1 MDRKNGNIIPMS
13 EREDLLNNLKID
25 RTKAPETEDS
35 SSRKL
40 ILLGI
45 AIVIVGSFS
54 WIFLSEEEL
63 KEVTT
68 FTVKSLQMSDSSATS
83 ILDASGY
90 VVARRRAT
98 VSSKMTGKV
107 MKVFIEEGMYVEEGQ
122 LLAQLDDST
131 MIADLNYSQS
141 QLNEAKRV
149 FNRTKELA
157 KEELASQAS
166 LDAARASVE
175 GLEALNEVR
184 KQVVQDMKILA
195 PFSGVVVYKAAQPG
209 EMISPVSAGGGFTN
223 TGICTIVDM
232 DSLEVEVDVNESFI
246 NRVKP
251 GQPVITNLNA
261 YPKWDIPSE
270 VIAIIPT
277 ADRNKATVKV
287 RIALL
292 EKDERVL
299 PDMGSRVSFLRK
311 VETKMEETP
320 KEGVMIPLAAISV
333 SKDQSFVQALKEN
346 KIIITNIEIAE
357 ETANYARVTKGLESG
372 MKVIAR
378 FDDDLEDN
386 QKVIVK

>member
-1 MDRKNGNIIPMS
+1 MSDREN
-13 EREDLLNNLKID
+13 LLNNLKID
-25 RTKAPETEDS
+25 RSAPPAAGGQQS
-35 SSRKL
+35 SKL
-40 ILLGI
+40 YLL
-45 AIVIVGSFS
+45 AISVLIVGLF
-54 WIFLSEEEL
+54 WWLFLSDDEL

-68 FTVKSLQMSDSSATS
+68 FTVKSLEMSDASATS

-122 LLAQLDDST
+122 ILAQLDDST
-131 MIADLNYSQS
+131 MQADLNYSQS
-141 QLNEAKRV
+141 QLNEAKRI
-149 FNRTKELA
+149 FNRTQELA
-157 KEELASQAS
+157 KDELASQAA

-175 GLEALNEVR
+175 GLEALNAIR

-232 DSLEVEVDVNESFI
+232 DSLEVEVDVNEAFI

-292 EKDERVL
+292 ERDERVL

-311 VETKMEETP
+311 VENKSPEIV
-320 KEGVMIPLAAISV
+320 KEGVMIPLAAVAI
-333 SKDQSFVQALKEN
+333 KDDQSVVQALEGS
-346 KIIITNIEIAE
+346 KIRLTKVEVAE
-357 ETANYARVTKGLESG
+357 ETANYARVIDGLKSG
-372 MKVIAR
+372 MTVVAI
-378 FDDDLEDN
+378 FDNELKNN
-386 QKVIVK
+386 QQVKIK

>member
-1 MDRKNGNIIPMS
+1 MSDREN
-13 EREDLLNNLKID
+13 LLNNLKID
-25 RTKAPETEDS
+25 RSAAPSEENLPS
-35 SSRKL
+35 NRL
-40 ILLGI
+40 YLLGV
-45 AIVIVGSFS
+45 AVLLVSFF
-54 WIFLSEEEL
+54 WWLFLSDDEL

-107 MKVFIEEGMYVEEGQ
+107 MKVFIEEGMQVEEGQ
-122 LLAQLDDST
+122 ILAQLDDST
-131 MIADLNYSQS
+131 MVADLNYSQS

-149 FNRTKELA
+149 FNRTRELA

-166 LDAARASVE
+166 LDSARAAVE
-175 GLEALNEVR
+175 GLEALNAVR

-223 TGICTIVDM
+223 TGICKIVDM
-232 DSLEVEVDVNESFI
+232 DSLEVEVDVNEAFI
-246 NRVKP
+246 NRVKS

-270 VIAIIPT
+270 VIAIIHT

-299 PDMGSRVSFLRK
+299 PDMGSRVSFLKK
-311 VETKMEETP
+311 VETQGREEV
-320 KEGVMIPLAAISV
+320 KEGVMIPLAALAILE
-333 SKDQSFVQALKEN
+333 DQSTVQVIDGSQIKLTRVKV
-346 KIIITNIEIAE
+346 AE
-357 ETANYARVTKGLESG
+357 ESANYARIVEGLSSG
-372 MKVIAR
+372 MTVVAK
-378 FDDDLEDN
+378 FDKELEND
-386 QKVIVK
+386 QKVIIK

>member
-1 MDRKNGNIIPMS
+1 
-13 EREDLLNNLKID
+13 
-25 RTKAPETEDS
+25 
-35 SSRKL
+35 
-40 ILLGI
+40 
-45 AIVIVGSFS
+45 
-54 WIFLSEEEL
+54 
-63 KEVTT
+63 
-68 FTVKSLQMSDSSATS
+68 
-83 ILDASGY
+83 
-90 VVARRRAT
+90 
-98 VSSKMTGKV
+98 
-107 MKVFIEEGMYVEEGQ
+107 MYVEEGQ

-131 MIADLNYSQS
+131 MIADLNYSES
-141 QLNEAKRV
+141 QLNEAKRI

-166 LDAARASVE
+166 LDAARAAVE

-184 KQVVQDMKILA
+184 KQVVKDMKILA

-277 ADRNKATVKV
+277 ADRNKATVRV

-311 VETKMEETP
+311 IETKINETP
-320 KEGVMIPLAAISV
+320 KEGMMIPLAAIST
-333 SKDQSFVQALKEN
+333 SNNQPKVQAIKDN
-346 KIIITNIEIAE
+346 RIIITNVEVAD
-357 ETANYARVTKGLESG
+357 ETANYARVTKGLNAG

-378 FDDDLEDN
+378 YDKDLEDN
-386 QKVIVK
+386 QRVIVK

>member
-1 MDRKNGNIIPMS
+1 MSDREN
-13 EREDLLNNLKID
+13 LLNNLKID
-25 RTKAPETEDS
+25 RSAPPAAGGQQS
-35 SSRKL
+35 SKL
-40 ILLGI
+40 YLL
-45 AIVIVGSFS
+45 AISVLIVGLF
-54 WIFLSEEEL
+54 WWLFLSDDEL

-68 FTVKSLQMSDSSATS
+68 FTVKSLEMSDASATS

-98 VSSKMTGKV
+98 VSSKLTGKV

-122 LLAQLDDST
+122 ILAQLDDST
-131 MIADLNYSQS
+131 MQADLNYSQS
-141 QLNEAKRV
+141 QLNEAKRI
-149 FNRTKELA
+149 FNRTQELA
-157 KEELASQAS
+157 KDELASQAA

-175 GLEALNEVR
+175 GLEALNAIR

-232 DSLEVEVDVNESFI
+232 DSLEVEVDVNEAFI

-292 EKDERVL
+292 ERDERVL

-311 VETKMEETP
+311 VENKSPEIV
-320 KEGVMIPLAAISV
+320 KEGVMIPLAAVAI
-333 SKDQSFVQALKEN
+333 KDDQSVVQALEGS
-346 KIIITNIEIAE
+346 KIRLTKVEVAE
-357 ETANYARVTKGLESG
+357 ETANYARVIDGLKSG
-372 MKVIAR
+372 MTVVAIFDNELENNQQVII
-378 FDDDLEDN
+378 
-386 QKVIVK
+386 K

>member
-1 MDRKNGNIIPMS
+1 MS
-13 EREDLLNNLKID
+13 ERENLLNNLKID
-25 RTKAPETEDS
+25 RSAEPSEADS
-35 SSRKL
+35 PNKL
-40 ILLGI
+40 LLLGV
-45 AIVIVGSFS
+45 AVVLVGFF
-54 WIFLSEEEL
+54 WWLFLSDDEL

-98 VSSKMTGKV
+98 VSSKVTGKV

-131 MIADLNYSQS
+131 MKADLNYSQS
-141 QLNEAKRV
+141 QLDEAIRV

-175 GLEALNEVR
+175 GLEALNAVR
-184 KQVVQDMKILA
+184 KQVVNDMQILA

-232 DSLEVEVDVNESFI
+232 DSLEVEVDVNEAFI

-311 VETKMEETP
+311 VENVTKETP
-320 KEGVMIPLAAISV
+320 KEGVMIPLGAVSTKDGESIVQVIEGTSV
-333 SKDQSFVQALKEN
+333 EVRQVEV
-346 KIIITNIEIAE
+346 AE
-357 ETANYARVTKGLESG
+357 ETANYARVIKGLNSG
-372 MKVIAR
+372 MKVVAR
-378 FDDDLEDN
+378 FDDELEDG
-386 QKVIVK
+386 QKIIIK

>member
-1 MDRKNGNIIPMS
+1 MS
-13 EREDLLNNLKID
+13 NRENLLNNLKID
-25 RTKAPETEDS
+25 RSAAPSEENLPS
-35 SSRKL
+35 NRL
-40 ILLGI
+40 YLLG
-45 AIVIVGSFS
+45 AAVLLVSFF
-54 WIFLSEEEL
+54 WWLFLSDDEL

-107 MKVFIEEGMYVEEGQ
+107 MKVFIEEGMQVEEGQ
-122 LLAQLDDST
+122 ILAQLDDST
-131 MIADLNYSQS
+131 MVADLNYSQS

-149 FNRTKELA
+149 FNRTRELA

-166 LDAARASVE
+166 LDSARAAVE
-175 GLEALNEVR
+175 GLEALNAVR

-232 DSLEVEVDVNESFI
+232 ESLEVEVDVNEAFI

-299 PDMGSRVSFLRK
+299 PDMGSRVSFLKK
-311 VETKMEETP
+311 VETQSREEV
-320 KEGVMIPLAAISV
+320 KEGVMIPLAALAILE
-333 SKDQSFVQALKEN
+333 DQSSVQVIDGSQIKLTRVKV
-346 KIIITNIEIAE
+346 AE
-357 ETANYARVTKGLESG
+357 ETANYARIIEGLSSG
-372 MKVIAR
+372 MTVVAK
-378 FDDDLEDN
+378 FDKELENN
-386 QKVIVK
+386 QKVIIK

>member
-1 MDRKNGNIIPMS
+1 MSDREN
-13 EREDLLNNLKID
+13 LLNNLKID
-25 RTKAPETEDS
+25 RSAQPVVDGS
-35 SSRKL
+35 PSNKL
-40 ILLGI
+40 YLLGA
-45 AIVIVGSFS
+45 AIVLVSFF
-54 WIFLSEEEL
+54 WWLFLSEDEL

-98 VSSKMTGKV
+98 VSSKVTGKV

-131 MIADLNYSQS
+131 MQADLNYSQS
-141 QLNEAKRV
+141 QLDEARRI
-149 FNRTKELA
+149 FNRTGELA

-166 LDAARASVE
+166 LDAARAAME
-175 GLEALNEVR
+175 GLEALNAVR
-184 KQVVQDMKILA
+184 KQVVKDMQILA

-232 DSLEVEVDVNESFI
+232 DSLEVEVDVNEAFI

-311 VETKMEETP
+311 VDNNNQEIQ
-320 KEGVMIPLAAISV
+320 KEGVMIPLAAVADIDGS
-333 SKDQSFVQALKEN
+333 SLVQVVDGN
-346 KIIITNIEIAE
+346 SIQIMQIEVAE
-357 ETANYARVTKGLESG
+357 ETANYARVIKGLESG

-378 FDDDLEDN
+378 FDDELENN
-386 QKVIVK
+386 QKVIIK

>member
-1 MDRKNGNIIPMS
+1 MSDREK
-13 EREDLLNNLKID
+13 LLNNLKID
-25 RTKAPETEDS
+25 RSRSPSEDQS
-35 SSRKL
+35 SLNKL
-40 ILLGI
+40 YLLGI
-45 AIVIVGSFS
+45 AVILVIFFS
-54 WIFLSEEEL
+54 WLFLSEEEL

-68 FTVKSLQMSDSSATS
+68 FTVKSLEMSDSSATS

-131 MIADLNYSQS
+131 MLADLNYSES
-141 QLNEAKRV
+141 QLNEAKRIYD
-149 FNRTKELA
+149 RTLELTR
-157 KEELASQAS
+157 EDLASQAS
-166 LDAARASVE
+166 LDAAKASLE
-175 GLEALNEVR
+175 GLEALNAVR
-184 KQVVQDMKILA
+184 KQIVQDMKILA

-299 PDMGSRVSFLRK
+299 PDMGSRVSFLKKLGNSRS
-311 VETKMEETP
+311 TASID
-320 KEGVMIPLAAISV
+320 GVMIPLASV
-333 SKDQSFVQALKEN
+333 SEAGGESLVQVIDGS
-346 KIIITNIEIAE
+346 KIKLMSVEVAE
-357 ETANYARVTKGLESG
+357 ETSNYARVTEGLSSG
-372 MKVIAR
+372 MKVVAR
-378 FDDDLEDN
+378 FDSELTNN
-386 QKVIVK
+386 QKIIIK

>member
-1 MDRKNGNIIPMS
+1 MSDREN
-13 EREDLLNNLKID
+13 LLNNLKID
-25 RTKAPETEDS
+25 RSAQPVVDGS
-35 SSRKL
+35 PSNKL
-40 ILLGI
+40 YLLGA
-45 AIVIVGSFS
+45 AIVLVSFF
-54 WIFLSEEEL
+54 WWLFLSEDEL

-98 VSSKMTGKV
+98 VSSKVTGKV

-131 MIADLNYSQS
+131 MQADLNYSQS
-141 QLNEAKRV
+141 QLDEARRI
-149 FNRTKELA
+149 FNRTGELA

-166 LDAARASVE
+166 LDAARAAME
-175 GLEALNEVR
+175 GLEALNAVR
-184 KQVVQDMKILA
+184 KQVVKDMQILA

-232 DSLEVEVDVNESFI
+232 DSLEVEVDVNEAFI

-261 YPKWDIPSE
+261 YPKRDIPSE

-311 VETKMEETP
+311 VDNTNQEIQ
-320 KEGVMIPLAAISV
+320 KEGVMIPLAAVADIDGS
-333 SKDQSFVQALKEN
+333 SLVQVVDGN
-346 KIIITNIEIAE
+346 SIQIMQIEVAE
-357 ETANYARVTKGLESG
+357 ETANYARVIKGLESG

-378 FDDDLEDN
+378 FDDELENN
-386 QKVIVK
+386 QKVIIK

>member
-1 MDRKNGNIIPMS
+1 MS
-13 EREDLLNNLKID
+13 DREDLLNNLKID
-25 RTKAPETEDS
+25 RSAPPS
-35 SSRKL
+35 SEGQQSNKL
-40 ILLGI
+40 YLFVISIL
-45 AIVIVGSFS
+45 IVGFF
-54 WIFLSEEEL
+54 WWLFLSDDEL

-68 FTVKSLQMSDSSATS
+68 FTVKSLEMSDASATS

-107 MKVFIEEGMYVEEGQ
+107 LKVFIEEGMYVEEGQ
-122 LLAQLDDST
+122 ILAQLDDST
-131 MIADLNYSQS
+131 MKADLNYSQS
-141 QLNEAKRV
+141 QLNEAIRI

-157 KEELASQAS
+157 KDELASQAS

-175 GLEALNEVR
+175 GLEALNAVR

-232 DSLEVEVDVNESFI
+232 DSLEVEVDVNEAFI

-292 EKDERVL
+292 ERDERVL

-311 VETKMEETP
+311 VENKSPEIF
-320 KEGVMIPLAAISV
+320 KEGVMIPLAAVAI
-333 SKDQSFVQALKEN
+333 KDDQSVVQALDGS
-346 KIIITNIEIAE
+346 KIRFTKVEVVE
-357 ETANYARVTKGLESG
+357 ETSNYARVIDGLKSG
-372 MKVIAR
+372 MTVVAI
-378 FDDDLEDN
+378 FDDELEDS
-386 QKVIVK
+386 QQVTVK

>member
-1 MDRKNGNIIPMS
+1 MSDREN
-13 EREDLLNNLKID
+13 LLNNLKID
-25 RTKAPETEDS
+25 RSTPPVVDGS
-35 SSRKL
+35 PSNKL
-40 ILLGI
+40 HLLGAAILL
-45 AIVIVGSFS
+45 VSFF
-54 WIFLSEEEL
+54 WWLFLSEDEL

-98 VSSKMTGKV
+98 VSSKVTGKV

-131 MIADLNYSQS
+131 MQADLNYSQS
-141 QLNEAKRV
+141 QLDEARRI
-149 FNRTKELA
+149 FNRTGELA

-166 LDAARASVE
+166 LDAARAAME
-175 GLEALNEVR
+175 GLEALNAVR
-184 KQVVQDMKILA
+184 KQVVKDMQILA

-232 DSLEVEVDVNESFI
+232 DSLEVEVDVNEAFI

-311 VETKMEETP
+311 VDNNNQEIQ
-320 KEGVMIPLAAISV
+320 KEGVMIPLAAVAYIDGSSLVQVVDGNSV
-333 SKDQSFVQALKEN
+333 QIMQ
-346 KIIITNIEIAE
+346 IEVAE
-357 ETANYARVTKGLESG
+357 ETANYARVIKGLESG

-378 FDDDLEDN
+378 FDDELENN
-386 QKVIVK
+386 QKVIIK

>member
-1 MDRKNGNIIPMS
+1 MS
-13 EREDLLNNLKID
+13 DKENLLNNLKID
-25 RTKAPETEDS
+25 RSAPPTDES
-35 SSRKL
+35 SSSTNL
-40 ILLGI
+40 YLLGA
-45 AIVIVGSFS
+45 AILIVGFF
-54 WIFLSEEEL
+54 WWLFLSDDEL

-122 LLAQLDDST
+122 ILAQLDDST
-131 MIADLNYSQS
+131 MKADLNYSQS
-141 QLNEAKRV
+141 QLNEAMRI
-149 FNRTKELA
+149 FNRTQELA
-157 KEELASQAS
+157 KDDLASQAS

-195 PFSGVVVYKAAQPG
+195 PFSGVVVFKAAQPG

-232 DSLEVEVDVNESFI
+232 DSLEVEVDVNEAFI

-251 GQPVITNLNA
+251 GQPVVTNLNA

-299 PDMGSRVSFLRK
+299 PDMGSRVSFLKK
-311 VETKMEETP
+311 VETQNREEV
-320 KEGVMIPLAAISV
+320 KEGVMIPLAALASED
-333 SKDQSFVQALKEN
+333 DQFIVQVINGSQIKLTKV
-346 KIIITNIEIAE
+346 KVAE
-357 ETANYARVTKGLESG
+357 ETANYARVTEGITSG
-372 MKVIAR
+372 MTVVAR
-378 FDDDLEDN
+378 FDNELENN
-386 QKVIVK
+386 QKVIIK

>member
-1 MDRKNGNIIPMS
+1 MS
-13 EREDLLNNLKID
+13 DREDLLNNLKID
-25 RTKAPETEDS
+25 RSAPPS
-35 SSRKL
+35 SEGQQSNKL
-40 ILLGI
+40 YLFGISIL
-45 AIVIVGSFS
+45 IVGFF
-54 WIFLSEEEL
+54 WWLFLSDDEL

-68 FTVKSLQMSDSSATS
+68 FTVKSLEMSDASATS

-107 MKVFIEEGMYVEEGQ
+107 LKVFIEEGMYVEEGQ
-122 LLAQLDDST
+122 ILAQLDDST
-131 MIADLNYSQS
+131 MKADLNYSQS
-141 QLNEAKRV
+141 QLNEAIRI

-157 KEELASQAS
+157 KDELASQAS

-175 GLEALNEVR
+175 GLEALNAVR

-232 DSLEVEVDVNESFI
+232 DSLEVEVDVNEAFI

-292 EKDERVL
+292 ERDERVL

-311 VETKMEETP
+311 VENKSPEIA
-320 KEGVMIPLAAISV
+320 KEGVMIPLAAVAI
-333 SKDQSFVQALKEN
+333 KDDQSVVQALDGS
-346 KIIITNIEIAE
+346 KIRFTKVEVVE
-357 ETANYARVTKGLESG
+357 ETANYARVIDGLKSG
-372 MKVIAR
+372 MTVVAI
-378 FDDDLEDN
+378 FDDELEDN
-386 QKVIVK
+386 QQVTVK

>member
-1 MDRKNGNIIPMS
+1 MSDREN
-13 EREDLLNNLKID
+13 LLNNLKID
-25 RTKAPETEDS
+25 RSAAPSEEDLPS
-35 SSRKL
+35 NRL
-40 ILLGI
+40 YMLGAAVLL
-45 AIVIVGSFS
+45 VSFF
-54 WIFLSEEEL
+54 WWLFLSDDEL

-107 MKVFIEEGMYVEEGQ
+107 MKVFIEEGMQVEEGQ
-122 LLAQLDDST
+122 ILAQLDDST
-131 MIADLNYSQS
+131 MVADLNYSQS

-149 FNRTKELA
+149 FNRTRELA

-166 LDAARASVE
+166 LDSARAAVE
-175 GLEALNEVR
+175 GLEALNAVR

-232 DSLEVEVDVNESFI
+232 DSLEVEVDVNEAFI

-299 PDMGSRVSFLRK
+299 PDMGSRVSFLKK
-311 VETKMEETP
+311 VETQGREEV
-320 KEGVMIPLAAISV
+320 KEGVMIPLAALAILE
-333 SKDQSFVQALKEN
+333 DQSTVQVIDGSQIKLTRVKV
-346 KIIITNIEIAE
+346 AE
-357 ETANYARVTKGLESG
+357 ESANYARIIEGLSSG
-372 MKVIAR
+372 MTVVAK
-378 FDDDLEDN
+378 FDKELENN
-386 QKVIVK
+386 QKVIIK

>member
-1 MDRKNGNIIPMS
+1 MSDREN
-13 EREDLLNNLKID
+13 LLNNLKID
-25 RTKAPETEDS
+25 RSAQPVVDGS
-35 SSRKL
+35 PSNKL
-40 ILLGI
+40 YLLGA
-45 AIVIVGSFS
+45 AIVLVSFF
-54 WIFLSEEEL
+54 WWLFLSEDEL

-98 VSSKMTGKV
+98 VSSKVTGKV

-131 MIADLNYSQS
+131 MQADLNYSQS
-141 QLNEAKRV
+141 QLDEARRI
-149 FNRTKELA
+149 FNRTGELA

-166 LDAARASVE
+166 LDAARAAME
-175 GLEALNEVR
+175 GLEALNAVR
-184 KQVVQDMKILA
+184 KQVVKDMQILA

-232 DSLEVEVDVNESFI
+232 DSLEVEVDVNEAFI

-311 VETKMEETP
+311 VDNNNQEIQ
-320 KEGVMIPLAAISV
+320 KEGVMIPLAAVAYIDGSSLVQVVDGNSV
-333 SKDQSFVQALKEN
+333 QIMQ
-346 KIIITNIEIAE
+346 IEVAE
-357 ETANYARVTKGLESG
+357 ETANYARVIKGLESG
-372 MKVIAR
+372 MKVMAR
-378 FDDDLEDN
+378 FDDELENN
-386 QKVIVK
+386 QKVIIK

>member
-1 MDRKNGNIIPMS
+1 MS
-13 EREDLLNNLKID
+13 DREDLLNNLKID
-25 RTKAPETEDS
+25 RSQAPTGDHS
-35 SSRKL
+35 SSRKF
-40 ILLGI
+40 IMLGL
-45 AIVIVGSFS
+45 AVFIVGLFS
-54 WIFLSEEEL
+54 WIFLSEDEL

-149 FNRTKELA
+149 FNRTQELA

-175 GLEALNEVR
+175 GLEALNAVR

-277 ADRNKATVKV
+277 ADRNKATVRV

-311 VETKMEETP
+311 VETQVNDTP
-320 KEGVMIPLAAISV
+320 KEGMMIPLAAIST
-333 SKDQSFVQALKEN
+333 SDNQPKVQALN
-346 KIIITNIEIAE
+346 NDRIVMTNIEVAE
-357 ETANYARVTKGLESG
+357 ETANYARVTAGLKSG

-378 FDDDLEDN
+378 FDDDLKDN
-386 QKVIVK
+386 QKVIVR

>member
-1 MDRKNGNIIPMS
+1 MS
-13 EREDLLNNLKID
+13 DREDLLNNLKID
-25 RTKAPETEDS
+25 RSKETVEDS
-35 SSRKL
+35 SSSRKF
-40 ILLGI
+40 IMLGL
-45 AIVIVGSFS
+45 AIFIVGFFS
-54 WIFLSEEEL
+54 WVFLSDDEL
-63 KEVTT
+63 EEVTT

-131 MIADLNYSQS
+131 MIADLNYSES
-141 QLNEAKRV
+141 QLNEAKRI

-166 LDAARASVE
+166 LDAARAAVE

-184 KQVVQDMKILA
+184 KQVVKDMKILA

-277 ADRNKATVKV
+277 ADRNKATVRV

-311 VETKMEETP
+311 IETKINDTP
-320 KEGVMIPLAAISV
+320 KEGMMIPLAAIST
-333 SKDQSFVQALKEN
+333 SNNQPKVQALKDN
-346 KIIITNIEIAE
+346 RIIITNVEVAD
-357 ETANYARVTKGLESG
+357 ETANYARVTKGLNAG
-372 MKVIAR
+372 MKVVAR
-378 FDDDLEDN
+378 FDKDLEDN
-386 QKVIVK
+386 QRVIVK

>member
-1 MDRKNGNIIPMS
+1 MSDREN
-13 EREDLLNNLKID
+13 LLNNLKID
-25 RTKAPETEDS
+25 RSAPPAAVGQQS
-35 SSRKL
+35 SKL
-40 ILLGI
+40 YLL
-45 AIVIVGSFS
+45 AISVLIVGLF
-54 WIFLSEEEL
+54 WWLFLSDDEL

-68 FTVKSLQMSDSSATS
+68 FTVKSLEMSDASATS

-122 LLAQLDDST
+122 ILAQLDDST
-131 MIADLNYSQS
+131 MQADLNYSQS
-141 QLNEAKRV
+141 QLNEAKRI

-157 KEELASQAS
+157 KDELASQAA

-175 GLEALNEVR
+175 GLEALNAIR

-232 DSLEVEVDVNESFI
+232 DSLEVEVDVNEAFI

-311 VETKMEETP
+311 VENKSPEIV
-320 KEGVMIPLAAISV
+320 KEGVMIPLAAVAIKDNQSV
-333 SKDQSFVQALKEN
+333 VQALEGS
-346 KIIITNIEIAE
+346 KIRLTKVEVAE
-357 ETANYARVTKGLESG
+357 ETANYARVIDGLKSG
-372 MKVIAR
+372 MTVVAIFDNELENNQQVII
-378 FDDDLEDN
+378 
-386 QKVIVK
+386 K

>member
-1 MDRKNGNIIPMS
+1 MS

-25 RTKAPETEDS
+25 RSQAPITDQS
-35 SSRKL
+35 LYRKS
-40 ILLGI
+40 ILLGV
-45 AIVIVGSFS
+45 AVVIVLVFS
-54 WIFLSEEEL
+54 WIFLSEDEL

-107 MKVFIEEGMYVEEGQ
+107 MKVFIEEGMYVQEGQ

-166 LDAARASVE
+166 LDAARAAVE
-175 GLEALNEVR
+175 GLEALNAVR
-184 KQVVQDMKILA
+184 EQVVQDMKILA

-311 VETKMEETP
+311 IETKTEQTP
-320 KEGVMIPLAAISV
+320 KEGVMIPIAAISI
-333 SKDQSFVQALKEN
+333 SNNKSTVQALNEN
-346 KIIITNIEIAE
+346 RIVLTEIEVAE
-357 ETANYARVTKGLESG
+357 ETANYARVISGLESG
-372 MKVIAR
+372 IKVVAR
-378 FDDDLEDN
+378 FDDDLEDG
-386 QKVIVK
+386 QKVTVK

>member
-1 MDRKNGNIIPMS
+1 MSDREN
-13 EREDLLNNLKID
+13 LLNNLKID
-25 RTKAPETEDS
+25 RSAPPVVDGS
-35 SSRKL
+35 PSNKL
-40 ILLGI
+40 YLLGA
-45 AIVIVGSFS
+45 AIVLVSFF
-54 WIFLSEEEL
+54 WWLFLSEDEL

-98 VSSKMTGKV
+98 VSSKVTGKV

-131 MIADLNYSQS
+131 MQADLNYSQS
-141 QLNEAKRV
+141 QLDEARRI
-149 FNRTKELA
+149 FNRTGELA

-166 LDAARASVE
+166 LDAARAAME
-175 GLEALNEVR
+175 GLEALNAVR
-184 KQVVQDMKILA
+184 KQVVKDMQILA

-232 DSLEVEVDVNESFI
+232 DSLEVEVDVNEAFI

-311 VETKMEETP
+311 VENATKETP
-320 KEGVMIPLAAISV
+320 KEGVMIPLGAVSTKDGESIVQVIEGTSV
-333 SKDQSFVQALKEN
+333 EVRQVEV
-346 KIIITNIEIAE
+346 AE
-357 ETANYARVTKGLESG
+357 ETANYARVIKGLNSG
-372 MKVIAR
+372 MKVVAR
-378 FDDDLEDN
+378 FDNELEDG
-386 QKVIVK
+386 QKIIIK

>member
-1 MDRKNGNIIPMS
+1 MS

-25 RTKAPETEDS
+25 RTAQPANEGS
-35 SSRKL
+35 SPIKL
-40 ILLGI
+40 YLLGA
-45 AIVIVGSFS
+45 AILIVGIFWWLFS
-54 WIFLSEEEL
+54 SDDEL
-63 KEVTT
+63 QEVTT

-122 LLAQLDDST
+122 ILAQLDDST
-131 MIADLNYSQS
+131 MKADLNYSQS
-141 QLNEAKRV
+141 QLNEAIRI

-157 KEELASQAS
+157 KDELASQAS

-175 GLEALNEVR
+175 GLEALNAVR

-195 PFSGVVVYKAAQPG
+195 PFSGVVVFKAAQPG

-232 DSLEVEVDVNESFI
+232 DSLEVEVDVNEAFI

-251 GQPVITNLNA
+251 GQPVVTNLNA

-299 PDMGSRVSFLRK
+299 PDMGSRVSFLKK
-311 VETKMEETP
+311 VETQNREEV
-320 KEGVMIPLAAISV
+320 KEGVMIPLAAIANEG
-333 SKDQSFVQALKEN
+333 DQSIVQVINGSQIKLTKV
-346 KIIITNIEIAE
+346 KVAE
-357 ETANYARVTKGLESG
+357 ETANYARVIEGLTSG
-372 MKVIAR
+372 MTVVAR
-378 FDDDLEDN
+378 FDRELENN
-386 QKVIVK
+386 QKVIIK

>member
-1 MDRKNGNIIPMS
+1 MSDREN
-13 EREDLLNNLKID
+13 LLNNLKID
-25 RTKAPETEDS
+25 RSATPSQDQS
-35 SSRKL
+35 SLSKL
-40 ILLGI
+40 YLLGI
-45 AIVIVGSFS
+45 AVILVIFFS
-54 WIFLSEEEL
+54 WLFLSEEEL

-68 FTVKSLQMSDSSATS
+68 FTVKSLEMSDSSATS

-131 MIADLNYSQS
+131 MLADLNYSES
-141 QLNEAKRV
+141 QLNEAKRIYD
-149 FNRTKELA
+149 RTLELTR
-157 KEELASQAS
+157 EDLASQAS
-166 LDAARASVE
+166 LDAAKASLE
-175 GLEALNEVR
+175 GLEALNAVR
-184 KQVVQDMKILA
+184 KQIVQDMKILA

-299 PDMGSRVSFLRK
+299 PDMGSRVSFLKKLENSRS
-311 VETKMEETP
+311 TDSID
-320 KEGVMIPLAAISV
+320 GVMIPLASV
-333 SKDQSFVQALKEN
+333 SEAGGESLVQAIDGN
-346 KIIITNIEIAE
+346 KIKLVSVEVAE
-357 ETANYARVTKGLESG
+357 ETSNYARVTQGLSSG
-372 MKVIAR
+372 MKVVAR
-378 FDDDLEDN
+378 FDSELTNN
-386 QKVIVK
+386 QKIIIK

>member
-1 MDRKNGNIIPMS
+1 MSDREN
-13 EREDLLNNLKID
+13 LLNNLKID
-25 RTKAPETEDS
+25 RSAAPSEENLPS
-35 SSRKL
+35 NRL
-40 ILLGI
+40 YLLG
-45 AIVIVGSFS
+45 AAVLLVSFF
-54 WIFLSEEEL
+54 WWLFLSDDEL

-107 MKVFIEEGMYVEEGQ
+107 MKVFIEEGMQVEEGQ
-122 LLAQLDDST
+122 ILAQLDDST
-131 MIADLNYSQS
+131 MLADLNYSQS

-149 FNRTKELA
+149 FNRTRELA

-166 LDAARASVE
+166 LDSARAAVE
-175 GLEALNEVR
+175 GLEALNAVR

-232 DSLEVEVDVNESFI
+232 DSLEVEVDVNEAFI

-299 PDMGSRVSFLRK
+299 PDMGSRVSFLKK
-311 VETKMEETP
+311 VETQSREEV
-320 KEGVMIPLAAISV
+320 KEGVMIPLAALAILE
-333 SKDQSFVQALKEN
+333 DQSTVQVIDGSQIKLTRVKV
-346 KIIITNIEIAE
+346 AE
-357 ETANYARVTKGLESG
+357 ETANYARIIEGLSSG
-372 MKVIAR
+372 MTVVAK
-378 FDDDLEDN
+378 FDKELENN
-386 QKVIVK
+386 QKVIIK

>member
-1 MDRKNGNIIPMS
+1 MSDRKN
-13 EREDLLNNLKID
+13 LLNNLKID
-25 RTKAPETEDS
+25 RSRSPKEDQS
-35 SSRKL
+35 SLNKL
-40 ILLGI
+40 YLLGI
-45 AIVIVGSFS
+45 AVILVIFFS
-54 WIFLSEEEL
+54 WFFLSEEEL

-68 FTVKSLQMSDSSATS
+68 FTVKSLEMSDSSATS

-131 MIADLNYSQS
+131 MLADLNYSES
-141 QLNEAKRV
+141 QLNEAKRIYD
-149 FNRTKELA
+149 RTLELTKED
-157 KEELASQAS
+157 LASQAS
-166 LDAARASVE
+166 LDAAKASLE
-175 GLEALNEVR
+175 GLEALNAVR

-195 PFSGVVVYKAAQPG
+195 PFNGVVVYKAAQPG

-299 PDMGSRVSFLRK
+299 PDMGSRVSFLKKLENSRS
-311 VETKMEETP
+311 TDSID
-320 KEGVMIPLAAISV
+320 GVMIPLASV
-333 SKDQSFVQALKEN
+333 SEAGGESLVQVIDGS
-346 KIIITNIEIAE
+346 KIKLMSVEVAE
-357 ETANYARVTKGLESG
+357 ETSNYARVTQGLSSG
-372 MKVIAR
+372 MKVVAR
-378 FDDDLEDN
+378 FDSELTNN
-386 QKVIVK
+386 QKIIIK

>member
-1 MDRKNGNIIPMS
+1 MSDRKN
-13 EREDLLNNLKID
+13 LLNNLKID
-25 RTKAPETEDS
+25 RSRSPKEDQS
-35 SSRKL
+35 SLNKL
-40 ILLGI
+40 YLLGI
-45 AIVIVGSFS
+45 AVILVIFFS
-54 WIFLSEEEL
+54 WFFLSEEEL

-68 FTVKSLQMSDSSATS
+68 FTVKSLEMSDSSATS

-131 MIADLNYSQS
+131 MLADLNYSES
-141 QLNEAKRV
+141 QLNEAKRIYD
-149 FNRTKELA
+149 RTLELTR
-157 KEELASQAS
+157 EDLASQAS
-166 LDAARASVE
+166 LDAAKASLE
-175 GLEALNEVR
+175 GLEALNAVR
-184 KQVVQDMKILA
+184 KQIVQDMKILA

-270 VIAIIPT
+270 VVAIIPT

-299 PDMGSRVSFLRK
+299 PDMGSRVSFLKNLGNSRS
-311 VETKMEETP
+311 TSP
-320 KEGVMIPLAAISV
+320 LDGVMIPLASLSEAGGESLVQVIDGSKIKLMSV
-333 SKDQSFVQALKEN
+333 EV
-346 KIIITNIEIAE
+346 AE
-357 ETANYARVTKGLESG
+357 ETSNYARVTEGLSSG
-372 MKVIAR
+372 MKVVAR
-378 FDDDLEDN
+378 FDSELTNN
-386 QKVIVK
+386 QKIIIK

>member
-1 MDRKNGNIIPMS
+1 MSDREN
-13 EREDLLNNLKID
+13 LLNNLKID
-25 RTKAPETEDS
+25 RSTPPVVDGS
-35 SSRKL
+35 PSNKL
-40 ILLGI
+40 YLLGA
-45 AIVIVGSFS
+45 AIVLVSFF
-54 WIFLSEEEL
+54 WWLFLSEDEL

-98 VSSKMTGKV
+98 VSSKVTGKV

-131 MIADLNYSQS
+131 MQADLNYSQS
-141 QLNEAKRV
+141 QLDEARRI
-149 FNRTKELA
+149 FNRTGELA

-166 LDAARASVE
+166 LDAARAAME
-175 GLEALNEVR
+175 GLEALNAVR
-184 KQVVQDMKILA
+184 EQVVKDMQILA

-232 DSLEVEVDVNESFI
+232 DSLEVEVDVNEAFI

-311 VETKMEETP
+311 MDNTNQEIQ
-320 KEGVMIPLAAISV
+320 KEGVMIPLAAV
-333 SKDQSFVQALKEN
+333 A
-346 KIIITNIEIAE
+346 NIEGNSLVQVIDGNSVQIMQIEVAE

-378 FDDDLEDN
+378 FDDELENN
-386 QKVIVK
+386 QKVIIK

>member
-1 MDRKNGNIIPMS
+1 MS

-25 RTKAPETEDS
+25 RTAQPANEGS
-35 SSRKL
+35 SPNRL
-40 ILLGI
+40 YLLGA
-45 AIVIVGSFS
+45 AILIVGIFWWLFS
-54 WIFLSEEEL
+54 SDDEL
-63 KEVTT
+63 QEVTT

-122 LLAQLDDST
+122 ILAQLDDST
-131 MIADLNYSQS
+131 MKADLNYSQS
-141 QLNEAKRV
+141 QLNEAIRI

-157 KEELASQAS
+157 KDELASQAS

-175 GLEALNEVR
+175 GLEALNAVR

-195 PFSGVVVYKAAQPG
+195 PFSGVVVFKAAQPG

-232 DSLEVEVDVNESFI
+232 DSLEVEVDVNEAFI

-251 GQPVITNLNA
+251 GQPVVTNLNA

-299 PDMGSRVSFLRK
+299 PDMGSRVSFLKK
-311 VETKMEETP
+311 VETQNREEV
-320 KEGVMIPLAAISV
+320 KEGVMIPLAAIANEG
-333 SKDQSFVQALKEN
+333 DQSIVQVINGSQIKLTEVKV
-346 KIIITNIEIAE
+346 AE
-357 ETANYARVTKGLESG
+357 ETANYARVIEGLTSG
-372 MKVIAR
+372 MTVVAR
-378 FDDDLEDN
+378 FDRELENN
-386 QKVIVK
+386 QKVIIK

>member
-1 MDRKNGNIIPMS
+1 MA

-25 RTKAPETEDS
+25 RSKAPAEDQS
-35 SSRKL
+35 FLRKL
-40 ILLGI
+40 ILFG
-45 AIVIVGSFS
+45 AAVVIVGVFS
-54 WIFLSEEEL
+54 WVFLSEDEL

-149 FNRTKELA
+149 LSRTKELA

-166 LDAARASVE
+166 LDAARAAVE
-175 GLEALNEVR
+175 GLEALNAVR
-184 KQVVQDMKILA
+184 EQVVQDMKILA

-311 VETKMEETP
+311 IETKTEQTP
-320 KEGVMIPLAAISV
+320 KEGVMIPIAAISI
-333 SKDQSFVQALKEN
+333 SDNKSTVQALNEN
-346 KIIITNIEIAE
+346 RIVLTEIEVAE
-357 ETANYARVTKGLESG
+357 ETANYARVIRGLESG
-372 MKVIAR
+372 IKVVAR
-378 FDDDLEDN
+378 FDNDLEDG
-386 QKVIVK
+386 QKVTVK